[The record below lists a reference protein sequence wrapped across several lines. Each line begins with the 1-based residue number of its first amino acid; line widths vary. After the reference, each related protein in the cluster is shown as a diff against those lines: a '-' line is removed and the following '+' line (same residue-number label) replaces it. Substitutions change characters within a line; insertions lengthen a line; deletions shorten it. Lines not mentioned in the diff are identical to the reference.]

1 MLNLKSSHKPI
12 KEYYKILQELDK
24 LGIIHELAVKGAF
37 EDILKACCSQL
48 NWTYIAE
55 QTVKINNNNIRPDG
69 MIQRQDTLK
78 HGYWE
83 AKGNNS
89 DLEKAV
95 REKFKAGYPKNNLL
109 FWQPKRIILYQNNK
123 LVFDEKI
130 DNNSDNLVQAV
141 KLFFEHSQ
149 PEIEAWDQAAI
160 EFGDKVKE
168 LAKGLLELI
177 ATQKKTNKKF
187 IEAFTNF
194 TNLCKQAINPNI
206 SELAIEEML
215 IQHLLTERIFRRLF
229 NNPDF
234 VKRNIIASE
243 IEKVIEALTS
253 KSFNRD
259 SFLQGV
265 DYFYKAL
272 ENTASTITDYS
283 EKQDF
288 LNTVYEKFFQ
298 GFAVKVADTHGIVY
312 TPQPIVD
319 FMVKSVEQILQ
330 KEFNKSLSDKG
341 VHILD
346 PFVGTGN
353 FIMRIMKEMR
363 KTSLSHKY
371 QNELHCNEVMLLPYY
386 IASMNI
392 EHQYFTETEQ
402 YLPFEGIC
410 FVDTFEVIEE
420 KQLSLFT
427 PENTAR
433 VKRQQ
438 KSPIFIIIGNPP
450 YNVGQIN
457 ENDNNKNR
465 KYNRKDRQGID
476 NRVTDTYSDSSK
488 ATNKNALSD
497 AYVKAIRWASDRIKD
512 EGIIAFVTNN
522 GFIDNLA
529 FDGMRQ
535 HLEKDFSAIYV
546 LDLGGN
552 SRKSNNTKVSNVFDI
567 RVGVSVNIFVKK
579 KAKMS

>member
-12 KEYYKILQELDK
+12 REYYKILQDLDK
-24 LGIIHELAVKGAF
+24 LGIDNEAGVQIAF
-37 EDILKACCSQL
+37 ENLLQACCSQL
-48 NWTYIAE
+48 NWTYAAQ
-55 QTVKINNNNIRPDG
+55 QTIKVNHKPIRPEG
-69 MIQRQDTLK
+69 VIIRQDTLK

-83 AKGNNS
+83 AKKQSYN
-89 DLEKAV
+89 LEKAV
-95 REKFKAGYPKNNLL
+95 REKTQAGYPKNNLL

-123 LVFDEKI
+123 LVFDENI
-130 DNNSDNLVQAV
+130 DHPDNLVQAV
-141 KLFFEHSQ
+141 KLFFEHTQ
-149 PEIEAWDQAAI
+149 PEFEEWDKAAI
-160 EFGDKVKE
+160 EFGDKVQE

-177 ATQKKTNKKF
+177 DSQKKNNKKF
-187 IEAFTNF
+187 IDAFNNF
-194 TNLCKQAINPNI
+194 TDLCKQAINPNI
-206 SELAIEEML
+206 SELAVEEML

-234 VKRNIIASE
+234 VKRNIIAAE
-243 IEKVIEALTS
+243 IEKVIDALTS

-272 ENTASTITDYS
+272 ENAAATITDYS

-319 FMVKSVEQILQ
+319 FMVKSVEEILQ
-330 KEFNKSLSDKG
+330 SEFNKSLSDRG

-353 FIMRIMKEMR
+353 FIMRVMQEIKR
-363 KTSLSHKY
+363 TSLAYKY
-371 QNELHCNEVMLLPYY
+371 ENELHCNEVMLLPYY
-386 IASMNI
+386 LASMNI
-392 EHQYFTETEQ
+392 EHEYYNAMGE
-402 YLPFEGIC
+402 YKPFEGIC

-433 VKRQQ
+433 VKRQ
-438 KSPIFIIIGNPP
+438 KESPIFVIIGNPP

-465 KYNRKDRQGID
+465 KYKRKDRQGID
-476 NRVTDTYSDSSK
+476 DRVTDTYSESSK
-488 ATNKNALSD
+488 ATNKNALAD
-497 AYVKAIRWASDRIKD
+497 AYVKAIRWAADRIGD
-512 EGIIAFVTNN
+512 DGIIAFVTNN

-535 HLEKDFSAIYV
+535 HLEEDFDAIYV
-546 LDLGGN
+546 VDLGGN
-552 SRKSNNTKVSNVFDI
+552 SRKSNNTSVGNVFGI
-567 RVGVSVNIFVKK
+567 RVGVSINIFVKK
-579 KAKMS
+579 KD